1 MSVTKACM
9 TCGEIKPLGAF
20 FSPSTSDRAAAH
32 GTSKHCKY
40 CHDAGLIEYGYGW
53 PGFGDRFKT
62 PEETVA

>member
-1 MSVTKACM
+1 M

-20 FSPSTSDRAAAH
+20 FSPSADDRAAAR
-32 GTSKHCKY
+32 GTSKHCKD
-40 CHDAGLIEYGYGW
+40 CHEAGLIEHGYGW

>member
-9 TCGEIKPLGAF
+9 G
-20 FSPSTSDRAAAH
+20 H

-53 PGFGDRFKT
+53 PGFGDRFKA